1 MPSPRKIS
9 PQSTKS
15 TLETISEENESKPKN
30 WVPFDCQVNVPAL
43 LNDPNNYNQSKRDRF
58 FSKTWG
64 PDFVD
69 PGYVDEP
76 HHIPYPITWR
86 NFDKYLNASR
96 AKIQRHER
104 YQKRQ
109 ATDQKIKEQR
119 LKRLENEGPSDM
131 QTDVLEKI
139 PKWLNF

>member
-43 LNDPNNYNQSKRDRF
+43 LNDPNNYNPSKRDRF

-139 PKWLNF
+139 PKWSNF